1 MQPHELEIEIGKDGK
16 VRVKT
21 SGVKGKSCLAYLKLV
36 ERIVGRQTAQELTA
50 EFYEPDSQVRID
62 EARNQKSRIR
72 NPES

>member
-16 VRVKT
+16 VRVTT

-36 ERIVGRQTAQELTA
+36 EQIVGRQTAQELTA

-62 EARNQKSRIR
+62 QPTQQQQKQRR
-72 NPES
+72 G